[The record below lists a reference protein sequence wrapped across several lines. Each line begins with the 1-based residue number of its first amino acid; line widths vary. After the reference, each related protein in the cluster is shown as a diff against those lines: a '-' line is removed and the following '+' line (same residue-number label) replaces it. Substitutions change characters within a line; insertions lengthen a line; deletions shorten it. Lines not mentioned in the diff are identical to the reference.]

1 MLTLKHYELLVVLA
15 EELHFG
21 RAAQRLGISQPQLTH
36 QLKQM
41 EEIVGT
47 LLFNRTRRHVELTR
61 AGNLL
66 LPEASAVMRHAK
78 RAEDV
83 ALRAGHGLLGELR
96 LGYIG
101 TVALNGVLTQL
112 LTKFRTRAVKI
123 KLNLLLMDMD
133 QQFPEV
139 EAGNLDAGLVR
150 LPYPALSADLITRTL
165 THENLWIALP
175 SDHPMALQKDVELAS
190 LGGADF
196 IVTHLPSNTGFAAAV
211 HKACTEAGITPNVV
225 YRAPQFSAI
234 ASLVEAGLGVAVV
247 PEAIGRVRLPG
258 VVYRPLRDTTV
269 RAEIALVYRQ
279 DNLSPPLEVLLE
291 CIDELDA
298 RNSAGGVN

>member
-47 LLFNRTRRHVELTR
+47 LLFNRNRRRVELTR

-66 LPEASAVMRHAK
+66 LPEASGVMRHAK
-78 RAEDV
+78 RAEAV
-83 ALRAGHGLLGELR
+83 ALQAGHGLLGELR

-101 TVALNGVLTQL
+101 AVTLNGVLTRL
-112 LTKFRTRAVKI
+112 LTKFRTRAIKI
-123 KLNLLLMDMD
+123 QLQLLLMDLD

-139 EAGNLDAGLVR
+139 KAGNLDAGLVR
-150 LPYPALSADLITRTL
+150 LPYPALSPDLATRTL
-165 THENLWIALP
+165 YHENLWIALP
-175 SDHPMALQKDVELAS
+175 RDHPMAEQEDVELAA
-190 LGGADF
+190 LGGEDF
-196 IVTHLPSNTGFAAAV
+196 IATHLPASAGFSAAV
-211 HKACTEAGITPNVV
+211 HTACTEAGITPNVV
-225 YRAPQFSAI
+225 YRAPQFTAI

-247 PEAIGRVRLPG
+247 PEALGRVRLPG
-258 VVYRPLRDTTV
+258 VVYRPLRDITV

-279 DNLSPPLEVLLE
+279 DNRSPPLDLLLD
-291 CIDELDA
+291 CIEDA
-298 RNSAGGVN
+298 EPAG